1 MTDVIVECA
10 DVHSETYCSLGVF
23 STNLVNLV
31 PSPKS
36 NIYDGFFYFY
46 SLIIYAKTHSVI
58 LDMALNTQPDGTLQL
73 HNLICRN

>member
-36 NIYDGFFYFY
+36 NIYDGVFYFY
-46 SLIIYAKTHSVI
+46 PLIISAKTDIWH
-58 LDMALNTQPDGTLQL
+58 GTKYATGWYPAASQF
-73 HNLICRN
+73 NLS

>member
-36 NIYDGFFYFY
+36 NIYDGVFYFY
-46 SLIIYAKTHSVI
+46 PLIISAKTDI
-58 LDMALNTQPDGTLQL
+58 
-73 HNLICRN
+73 